1 MNKSCDK
8 WCIFN
13 PIYHGLLI
21 IHIKYYGDK
30 MDKPLEIIKKINY
43 FMEEV
48 IIENNIKYLGN
59 NTNDILNVYDAN
71 FCGIMLEFFPGSTI
85 MMRKDLRK
93 CAIMINGIV
102 YNSYGICDSKDY
114 FVAGNEEIINI
125 QRGFSQLSDDVI
137 GLLLDKISNVK
148 SKKSSVY
155 LLRKNR
161 KNLT

>member
-1 MNKSCDK
+1 
-8 WCIFN
+8 
-13 PIYHGLLI
+13 
-21 IHIKYYGDK
+21 
-30 MDKPLEIIKKINY
+30 
-43 FMEEV
+43 
-48 IIENNIKYLGN
+48 
-59 NTNDILNVYDAN
+59 
-71 FCGIMLEFFPGSTI
+71 